1 MTKLRFALLCAL
13 AVGVLGLLD
22 TVPASAESL
31 ACPQTSGFPTLC
43 IEKAMGVL
51 TAENVT
57 VTFAAVTANPMKLEV
72 PSTGLE
78 VECGVKS
85 TTGKFEQATLL
96 VTPGVKIREYV
107 AEFSTCTALKP
118 VNANNEQ
125 LCEALLGKTNDI
137 EGFFNNT
144 TPIEDMLL
152 NPENGAAFAVLDI
165 KNKPGKT
172 CPVAVENGK
181 LTGETL
187 CLEKLAELVGVKG
200 KVDCKKEGSKLLFA
214 GKEAKYELFEEIEL
228 TGAEKGLPY
237 TFRLI

>member
-1 MTKLRFALLCAL
+1 
-13 AVGVLGLLD
+13 
-22 TVPASAESL
+22 
-31 ACPQTSGFPTLC
+31 
-43 IEKAMGVL
+43 
-51 TAENVT
+51 
-57 VTFAAVTANPMKLEV
+57 
-72 PSTGLE
+72 
-78 VECGVKS
+78 
-85 TTGKFEQATLL
+85 
-96 VTPGVKIREYV
+96 
-107 AEFSTCTALKP
+107 
-118 VNANNEQ
+118 
-125 LCEALLGKTNDI
+125 
-137 EGFFNNT
+137 
-144 TPIEDMLL
+144 MLL